1 MTPEQRA
8 DWDRRRREAIR
19 MAEEREAEAIKDD
32 PDQRRIGEDEEERK
46 R

>member
-19 MAEEREAEAIKDD
+19 MAEEREEQAIKDD
-32 PDQRRIGEDEEERK
+32 PDQRRIGEDEEVK